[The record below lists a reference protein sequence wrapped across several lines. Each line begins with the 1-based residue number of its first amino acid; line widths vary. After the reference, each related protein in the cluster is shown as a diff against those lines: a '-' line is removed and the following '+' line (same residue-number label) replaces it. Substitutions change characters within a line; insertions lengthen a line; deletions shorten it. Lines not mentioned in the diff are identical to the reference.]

1 MSQPRMRKASAA
13 GEVSRVRST
22 FVKSS
27 GDSTLNPK
35 RQQHPR
41 SRSKNKIPRNLRYD
55 LDNALVGLCDVWFED
70 IKPHLIRNNIKVHIH
85 GDGASP
91 ASGDYKRV
99 PPGAPGC
106 SHYDPGAAS
115 DHHQHQS
122 VNFADCYSTPPTAS
136 KAPCR
141 KPPAQASPTSP
152 LQLILQSLNQ
162 HQRYKNTKSHPE
174 NTVANT
180 KSQKTPVRPLTE
192 EKWHPWFTQPHFT
205 SAKSRTESYYRSVRT
220 RERGSQ
226 TYFRRSLDPRIV
238 MVDQSTQ
245 TKRPIRRHASARVS
259 SNVPAA
265 SFDRCP
271 GKTTL
276 LPRKLKHRQSSPPL
290 LTDSRNKKIKEQQKV
305 NKNEIE
311 VLYYSPNSSR
321 FNSSVTLLETPKGK
335 RKRKG
340 SGKIP
345 PWR

>member
-106 SHYDPGAAS
+106 SHYDPASSASKCQLCRLLFNAANSIESAVSQAAS
-115 DHHQHQS
+115 AS
-122 VNFADCYSTPPTAS
+122 VPNLATA
-136 KAPCR
+136 
-141 KPPAQASPTSP
+141 
-152 LQLILQSLNQ
+152 
-162 HQRYKNTKSHPE
+162 
-174 NTVANT
+174 
-180 KSQKTPVRPLTE
+180 
-192 EKWHPWFTQPHFT
+192 
-205 SAKSRTESYYRSVRT
+205 
-220 RERGSQ
+220 
-226 TYFRRSLDPRIV
+226 LDPRIV

-290 LTDSRNKKIKEQQKV
+290 LTDSRNKKNKEQQKV